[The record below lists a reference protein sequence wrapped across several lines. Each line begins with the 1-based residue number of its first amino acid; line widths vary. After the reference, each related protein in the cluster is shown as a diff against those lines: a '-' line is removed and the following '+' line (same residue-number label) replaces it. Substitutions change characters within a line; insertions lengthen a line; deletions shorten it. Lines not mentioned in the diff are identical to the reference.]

1 MEPDP
6 IQSGPVSFWRQL
18 SGNDQFRWL
27 FVGNTTLFFGFFA
40 TILLRS
46 LLVWELTGDEMA
58 LAWINLVAAICMFAT
73 SLVSGVIIDRR
84 ERRQLIFWAQ
94 VVVFLAESMILG
106 LLVADRLSFPFLLA
120 SAIAASMAFPF
131 IMPARTAILVDA
143 VGKPPLG
150 KATAMLTGGVNIAR
164 MLSPA
169 LIGFLVDATSFVYGY
184 VFLLSIHCV
193 SIFSTYR
200 LRKYPADEGDRD
212 GFLREAVKGFS
223 YIANNRSMAMAIL
236 FGALPLLIVVPLQ
249 NLMVVF
255 VDELWDAGGSGLGI
269 MMGTMGIGGLV
280 GSLVM
285 AMLRE
290 DSLVRPMVIGTLCM
304 GVFIVLF
311 SHASNFWVAVVMVMG
326 IYSCSVFSQ
335 TLVQTAVQL
344 MAEDFVRGRITTVT
358 MMSFSLAPMGTI
370 PLAYATKQLGA
381 DWAMTIAAG
390 LLVAAVLLMWA
401 LSSAFRGIDE
411 AART

>member
-1 MEPDP
+1 MQP
-6 IQSGPVSFWRQL
+6 GPVSFWRQL
-18 SGNDQFRWL
+18 TGNDQFRWL

-58 LAWINLVAAICMFAT
+58 LAYINLVAAICMFTT
-73 SLVSGVIIDRR
+73 SLFSGVIIDRR

-94 VVVFLAESMILG
+94 LVVFLAESVILA
-106 LLVADRLSFPFLLA
+106 LLITDRLSFPFLLM
-120 SAIAASMAFPF
+120 SAIAASVAFPF

-164 MLSPA
+164 MVSPA

-184 VFLLSIHCV
+184 AFLLTIHFI
-193 SIFSTYR
+193 SLSSTYR
-200 LRKYPADEGDRD
+200 LRRYPADEGGRD
-212 GFLREAVKGFS
+212 GFLREVVRGFS
-223 YIANNRSMAMAIL
+223 YIAENRSMAMAIL

-269 MMGTMGIGGLV
+269 MMGTMGIGGLL

-285 AMLRE
+285 ALLRE
-290 DSLVRPMVIGTLCM
+290 DSLVRPMVLGTLCM
-304 GVFIVLF
+304 GAFLVLF
-311 SHASNFWVAVVMVMG
+311 SHSSNFWVAVVMVMG

-344 MAEDFVRGRITTVT
+344 MAEDFIRGRITTVT

-370 PLAYATKQLGA
+370 PLAWATKEFGA

-411 AART
+411 AARI